1 MHYDGSEEGEPRR
14 FSQITIRGVDR
25 VLYNRLSKIA
35 RRMGI
40 NVGTLINK
48 SMELFLSALPHDGGP
63 RIIRYPLDVSSEFMR
78 GFLEGLGNVIEEVEE
93 LSVSRKDLLD
103 SERAL
108 VFVGIG
114 KLRFEEDVDEETFR
128 SKVRAIYHCKEIII
142 PETLPKMLVLSVSR
156 KVGKVTVVGRD
167 EVE

>member
-1 MHYDGSEEGEPRR
+1 
-14 FSQITIRGVDR
+14 
-25 VLYNRLSKIA
+25 
-35 RRMGI
+35 MGI

-63 RIIRYPLDVSSEFMR
+63 MLIRYPLDVSSEFMK
-78 GFLEGLGNVIEEVEE
+78 GFLEGLGNVIEGIDE
-93 LSVSRKDLLD
+93 LNVSKKDLLE

-114 KLRFEEDVDEETFR
+114 KLRFENDVDKETFR
-128 SKVRAIYHCKEIII
+128 SKVRAIYHCKELVI

-156 KVGKVTVVGRD
+156 KVGKVTVIRRD
-167 EVE
+167 EKIE